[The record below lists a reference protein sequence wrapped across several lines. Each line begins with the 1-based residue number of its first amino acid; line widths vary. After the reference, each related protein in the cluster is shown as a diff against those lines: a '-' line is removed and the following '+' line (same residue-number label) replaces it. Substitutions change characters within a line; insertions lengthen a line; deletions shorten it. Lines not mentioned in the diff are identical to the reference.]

1 MNLVMGVSLK
11 DLSSFFF
18 FFLGGLGFRNLAFNF
33 AESISTTS
41 STSKSNTA
49 SRLVGDSEG
58 MDAHRRVM
66 EPSLDRNSPTELT
79 LTETKNNKNESLFV
93 RHRL

>member
-11 DLSSFFF
+11 DLSF

-79 LTETKNNKNESLFV
+79 LTETKNKNESLFV